1 MNEEYLPLFW
11 LKNYKSDYTEL
22 FCQNLSVQ
30 EMRILTE
37 NKYPEMRK
45 MMILR
50 KKWKI
55 FRLLQSADSEE
66 QRNILSEMNLYSLLA
81 IWKKNKQ
88 IYQFDGDFLNELM
101 RTDTLHFSKDAWKYL
116 PCDTFYAD
124 ISANQEIC
132 KKVGMQGFFCRVTE
146 IPAKEVWQIHVL
158 PVTAESIDYGSL
170 FAWNKDKELKVQD
183 IAHNELTELLEQESG
198 EKCNGNP
205 NASLMIAQILT
216 YLSSVEPDIRQSDL
230 PETTVKEEKNE
241 KTASSHK
248 KKKQTK
254 PKDSALKKWT
264 VGVRFGSA
272 FRKWS
277 NSFQT
282 ENSENSNSSET
293 DRKVRPHH
301 RNAHWQHYWYGKKN
315 EERSRRPK
323 WVAGCFVNLNLVEN
337 TDSLPAVIHV
347 CGKE

>member
-11 LKNYKSDYTEL
+11 LKNYKGDYTEL

-55 FRLLQSADSEE
+55 CRLLQSADNEE

-216 YLSSVEPDIRQSDL
+216 YLSSVEPDIRQEQPDDESSGQNL
-230 PETTVKEEKNE
+230 QKTNSKNQ
-241 KTASSHK
+241 
-248 KKKQTK
+248 KQNCQSK
-254 PKDSALKKWT
+254 QPAVWN
-264 VGVRFGSA
+264 VGFRFGSA

-277 NSFQT
+277 SAGQT
-282 ENSENSNSSET
+282 SSKSVST
-293 DRKVRPHH
+293 GKKLRPHH
-301 RNAHWQHYWYGKKN
+301 RNAHWQRYWYGKKDGS
-315 EERSRRPK
+315 EERFCRPK
-323 WVAGCFVNLNLVEN
+323 WVADCFVNLNMTADTEK
-337 TDSLPAVIHV
+337 LPAVIHEV
-347 CGKE
+347 KGEA